1 MIWKLSGDQHVV
13 YTSATTAWLF
23 SNDLFGKLTASLY
36 QTLTAGVHLGGIKL
50 VRGYIETTRSKAQD
64 KDMSEAK
71 QTTVIAE
78 KDVNEDAIE
87 SPAVQ
92 MEKEMEQYYDDEDRT
107 RF

>member
-1 MIWKLSGDQHVV
+1 
-13 YTSATTAWLF
+13 
-23 SNDLFGKLTASLY
+23 
-36 QTLTAGVHLGGIKL
+36 
-50 VRGYIETTRSKAQD
+50 
-64 KDMSEAK
+64 MSEAK

-107 RF
+107 RFWIQYTKTNIRPIDHLIFGVHGIGQQRFDFGHGKFVVDFAD